1 MLRRIVADRGDHGR
15 RLDLVFR
22 RHLADLTG
30 ATRTQ
35 VQGWIA
41 GGAVTLNGRGIRRTA
56 ARVAAG
62 DVLTVLLP
70 PELAAARPVMTP
82 QDLALD
88 ILYEDDHLIAINK
101 APGVVVHPTYRHS
114 DHTVMNALLWR
125 ARHWGGL
132 RRPSIVNRLDKLT
145 SGIVIGAKT
154 ARAHAAMQRALAGD
168 RAAKEYLALV
178 YGRVPRSRGTID
190 LGLRRDPRDRRRI
203 VASSDGARSVTR
215 WERLG
220 RVPAKPVGLALL
232 KCGLVTG
239 RMHQIRVHLAA
250 SGWPLVGDAKYGQPL
265 WRDIADADLRDA
277 LRGFTRQALHAWRL
291 TVTHPLTGA
300 PLRIE
305 APPPTDVQ
313 HLLGAAGLEGSLRDD
328 RTR

>member
-1 MLRRIVADRGDHGR
+1 MDRRIVADRGDHGR

-22 RHLADLTG
+22 RHLADLPG

-41 GGAVTLNGRGIRRTA
+41 GGAVTVNGRGVRRA
-56 ARVAAG
+56 SARVAAG

-70 PELAAARPVMTP
+70 PELATERPVMAP

-101 APGVVVHPTYRHS
+101 APGVVVHPTYRHT
-114 DHTVMNALLWR
+114 DGTVMNALLWR
-125 ARHWGGL
+125 ARQWGGSN
-132 RRPSIVNRLDKLT
+132 RPSMVNRLDKLT
-145 SGIVIGAKT
+145 SGIVVGAKS
-154 ARAHAAMQRALAGD
+154 ARAHAALQRALAGD

-190 LGLRRDPRDRRRI
+190 LGLQRDPRDRRR
-203 VASSDGARSVTR
+203 VVTSSDGAPSLTR

-220 RVPAKPVGLALL
+220 HARAEPAGLALL
-232 KCGLVTG
+232 KCRLVTG

-265 WRDIADADLRDA
+265 WRDMADADLREA
-277 LRGFTRQALHAWRL
+277 VRAFTRQALHAWRL
-291 TVTHPLTGA
+291 AVTHPLTGV

-305 APPPTDVQ
+305 APPPADLQ
-313 HLLGAAGLEGSLRDD
+313 
-328 RTR
+328 

>member
-22 RHLADLTG
+22 RHLADLPG

-41 GGAVTLNGRGIRRTA
+41 GGAVTVNGRGIRRTA

-70 PELAAARPVMTP
+70 EPAEGRPVMAP
-82 QDLALD
+82 QDLTLD
-88 ILYEDDHLIAINK
+88 VLYEDEHLIAINK
-101 APGVVVHPTYRHS
+101 APGVVVHPTYRHP
-114 DHTVMNALLWR
+114 DNTVMNALLWR
-125 ARHWGGL
+125 ARQWGDSN
-132 RRPSIVNRLDKLT
+132 RPSMVNRLDKLT

-154 ARAHAAMQRALAGD
+154 ARAHAAMQRSLAGD

-178 YGRVPRSRGTID
+178 YGRVPRGRGTIEV
-190 LGLRRDPRDRRRI
+190 GLRRDPRDRRRVI
-203 VASSDGARSVTR
+203 AANDGTPSLTR

-220 RVPAKPVGLALL
+220 RARAEPVGLALL
-232 KCGLVTG
+232 KCRLVTG

-250 SGWPLVGDAKYGQPL
+250 SGWPLVGDAKYSHPM
-265 WRDIADADLRDA
+265 WRDIADADLREA
-277 LRGFTRQALHAWRL
+277 VRAFTRQALHAWRL
-291 TVTHPLTGA
+291 AVTHPLTGV

-305 APPPTDVQ
+305 APPPADLQ
-313 HLLGAAGLEGSLRDD
+313 RLLTAAGLVQCAR
-328 RTR
+328 

>member
-15 RLDLVFR
+15 RLDLVIR
-22 RHLADLTG
+22 RHLADLRG

-41 GGAVTLNGRGIRRTA
+41 GGAVTVNGRAIRRAA

-62 DVLTVLLP
+62 DAVTVPLP
-70 PELAAARPVMTP
+70 AEFAAERPVMAP

-88 ILYEDDHLIAINK
+88 ILFEDEHLIAINK
-101 APGVVVHPTYRHS
+101 PPGVVVHPTYRHT
-114 DHTVMNALLWR
+114 DGTVMNALLWR
-125 ARHWGGL
+125 ARQWTGSN
-132 RRPSIVNRLDKLT
+132 RPSMVNRLDKLT

-178 YGRVPRSRGTID
+178 YGRVSRRRGTID
-190 LGLRRDPRDRRRI
+190 LGLRRDPRDRRRV
-203 VASSDGARSVTR
+203 VAASNGAPSLTR

-220 RVPAKPVGLALL
+220 HARAEPTGLALL
-232 KCGLVTG
+232 KCRLVTG

-250 SGWPLVGDAKYGQPL
+250 SGWPLVGDAKYGGPL
-265 WRDIADADLRDA
+265 WRDIADANLREA
-277 LRGFTRQALHAWRL
+277 VRAFTRQALHAWRL
-291 TVTHPLTGA
+291 AVTHPLTGI

-305 APPPTDVQ
+305 ASPPEDLRRLMATTG
-313 HLLGAAGLEGSLRDD
+313 LGPRI
-328 RTR
+328 

>member
-1 MLRRIVADRGDHGR
+1 MLRRIVTDRGDHGR

-22 RHLADLTG
+22 RHLADLPG

-41 GGAVTLNGRGIRRTA
+41 GGAVTVNGRDIRRAA

-62 DVLTVLLP
+62 DVLTVSLP
-70 PELAAARPVMTP
+70 SDLAADQPVMAP

-88 ILYEDDHLIAINK
+88 ILYEDEHLIAINK
-101 APGVVVHPTYRHS
+101 APGVVVHPTYRHA
-114 DHTVMNALLWR
+114 DGTLMNALLWR
-125 ARHWGGL
+125 ARQWGGSN
-132 RRPSIVNRLDKLT
+132 RPSMVNRLDKLT
-145 SGIVIGAKT
+145 SGIVIAAKT

-190 LGLRRDPRDRRRI
+190 LGLRRDARDRRLV
-203 VASSDGARSVTR
+203 VASSDGAPSLTR

-220 RVPAKPVGLALL
+220 RARADPTGLALL
-232 KCGLVTG
+232 KCRLVTG

-250 SGWPLVGDAKYGQPL
+250 SGWPLVGDAKYGGPL
-265 WRDIADADLRDA
+265 WHDIADADLRET

-291 TVTHPLTGA
+291 AVTHPLTGV

-305 APPPTDVQ
+305 APLPADLLR
-313 HLLGAAGLEGSLRDD
+313 LLGTAGLVQCAR
-328 RTR
+328 

>member
-1 MLRRIVADRGDHGR
+1 MDRRIVADRGDHGR

-22 RHLADLTG
+22 RHLAGLPG

-41 GGAVTLNGRGIRRTA
+41 GGIVTLNGRATRRAA

-62 DVLTVLLP
+62 DVLTVQLP
-70 PELAAARPVMTP
+70 PALTSGRPAMAP

-88 ILYEDDHLIAINK
+88 VLYEDQHLIAINK
-101 APGVVVHPTYRHS
+101 PPGVVVHPTYRHT
-114 DHTVMNALLWR
+114 DGTVMNALLWR
-125 ARHWGGL
+125 ARQWAGSN
-132 RRPSIVNRLDKLT
+132 RPSMVNRIDKLT
-145 SGIVIGAKT
+145 SGIVIAAKT
-154 ARAHAAMQRALAGD
+154 ARAHAALQRALAGD

-178 YGRVPRSRGTID
+178 YGHVPRSRGTID
-190 LGLRRDPRDRRRI
+190 LPLRRDPRDRRRV
-203 VASSDGARSVTR
+203 VAASGGAPSLTQ

-220 RVPAKPVGLALL
+220 RARAEPAGLALL
-232 KCGLVTG
+232 NCRLVTG

-265 WRDIADADLRDA
+265 WRGLADADLREA
-277 LRGFTRQALHAWRL
+277 VRVFTRQALHAWRL
-291 TVTHPLTGA
+291 TVTHPLTGV

-305 APPPTDVQ
+305 APPPADLQ
-313 HLLGAAGLEGSLRDD
+313 RLLAATGLG
-328 RTR
+328 TRI